1 MKLFDAHCHLQ
12 DPRIFDKAPQL
23 IAAAVDSGVV
33 RFAVNGVSEVP
44 LSISYIFSLLIVM
57 PMAAQHRHFNNSIQ
71 KDWHLVK
78 QISESYPCVIPCF
91 GLHPWYVAERT
102 LNWLNTLKQF
112 FEATPSAAVGEIGL
126 DKGSQG
132 KKVDFT
138 DQVNVF
144 RQQLGIAKELK
155 RPASIHCVHAFGELL
170 QIMKYA
176 RTHTHTH
183 ICISNLSFAF
193 YMFVNCL
200 VCKDYE
206 FLVHGHDYN
215 NQEQN
220 KLLSMGTKLK
230 VGFSLWCCSVTISP
244 EFFQFL
250 MFKLRSL
257 FHASIQPAPHLKRFL
272 AIATTGF
279 HGSLSLARRL
289 ILQLDV
295 FMQNNLGE
303 GIICFSM
310 ASLGPF
316 PAGVI
321 LHSYLGSAEMVPEF
335 ANLGAYFSF
344 SGFLMSMEVHKAKR
358 MLKMVPSERILLE
371 TDAPDALPKSEL
383 DSAHLVEGASLPEE
397 LQSIEISSAP
407 FDGARD
413 VSTFPKE
420 ALNHPEN
427 IHKVLIY
434 VASLVEMT
442 KEELAEVT
450 YQNAGERRG
459 GGEGENEGWGW
470 EVRMRERELQFP
482 EEKMRGD
489 GGIWLEI
496 AGVSGMRDDDCSMDV
511 CLWKERKKM
520 EAWVALAYFQQLDE
534 SFIKLLGDL
543 TEEKIGSNGRTRL
556 EIEGVSEGMLAFDE
570 FLWLLGGLQQPRQL
584 DFSMWARSHPLLFLV
599 FLPKLEEKEWARVLV
614 KKVACEFAQA
624 AGDNLFDQAIG
635 TLLSHAYPYVWA
647 QEMSSSFGAPRQPK
661 TSTSWP
667 INEPREYLAKRLE
680 EELFANEIA
689 GGDVRDA
696 KEVGEAR
703 GIGAFANVWE
713 VREDPWTFM
722 SVMLHKKRIFV
733 DDRRRR
739 CDVNF
744 RI

>member
-176 RTHTHTH
+176 CTHTHTH
-183 ICISNLSFAF
+183 ITEQAI
-193 YMFVNCL
+193 V
-200 VCKDYE
+200 D
-206 FLVHGHDYN
+206 G
-215 NQEQN
+215 NQIE
-220 KLLSMGTKLK
+220 SG
-230 VGFSLWCCSVTISP
+230 
-244 EFFQFL
+244 
-250 MFKLRSL
+250 L
-257 FHASIQPAPHLKRFL
+257 FTVPAPHLKRFL

-427 IHKVLIY
+427 IHKVVLIY

-450 YQNAGERRG
+450 YQNAREEE

-584 DFSMWARSHPLLFLV
+584 DFSMWAMSHPLLFLV
-599 FLPKLEEKEWARVLV
+599 FLPKLEEKEWVRVLV

-680 EELFANEIA
+680 EELFAHEIA